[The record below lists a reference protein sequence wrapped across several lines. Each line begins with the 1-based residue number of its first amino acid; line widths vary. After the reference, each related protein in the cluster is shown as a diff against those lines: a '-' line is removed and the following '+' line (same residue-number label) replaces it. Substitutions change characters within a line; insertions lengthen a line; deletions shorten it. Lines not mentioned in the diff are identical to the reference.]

1 MIPIFGVALLQFDY
15 VMTKDKTTKDKT
27 TKNRIYNVLAIL
39 MIILFVIPQTREPI
53 QVLFHKGFSY
63 INTSTLID
71 KVERKT
77 VSNLNWDLVSDKGE
91 RLDFNAIKGKVVLI
105 NFWATWCPPCI
116 AEMPSLQELY
126 TDYGDEVVFLFVTND
141 DFEKVEQF
149 KSKNGFNFEVFNPLS
164 QPPSELS
171 VHSIPRTFIIN
182 KKGEIVVDE
191 SGAVDWNSAKVR
203 SQLDALLS
211 E

>member
-1 MIPIFGVALLQFDY
+1 
-15 VMTKDKTTKDKT
+15 MTKDKTTKDKT
-27 TKNRIYNVLAIL
+27 TKNRIYNVIAIIV
-39 MIILFVIPQTREPI
+39 IILFVIPQTREPI
-53 QVLFHKGFSY
+53 QVFFHKGFSY

-77 VSNLNWDLVSDKGE
+77 VSNLNWDLVSDNGE
-91 RLDFNAIKGKVVLI
+91 RLDFNATKGKVVLI

-116 AEMPSLQELY
+116 AEMPSLQALY
-126 TDYGDEVVFLFVTND
+126 DDYNDNVEFLFVTND
-141 DFEKVEQF
+141 DFEKIAKF
-149 KSKNGFNFEVFNPLS
+149 KSKNDFNFEVFNPLS

-171 VHSIPRTFIIN
+171 IHTIPRTFIIN

-191 SGAVDWNSAKVR
+191 SGAVDWNSNKVR